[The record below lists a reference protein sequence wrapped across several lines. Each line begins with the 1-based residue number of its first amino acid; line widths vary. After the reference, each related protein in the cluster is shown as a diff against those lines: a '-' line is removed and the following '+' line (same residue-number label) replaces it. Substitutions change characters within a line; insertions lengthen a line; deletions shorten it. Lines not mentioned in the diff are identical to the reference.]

1 MKKFIYILLI
11 TILGFSFT
19 SCKKTEYHK
28 VMFEIK
34 FLQSPSNG
42 NSNFIEVNCNP
53 SYSSN
58 APTLDRFNIP
68 QVWRYEYFGLE
79 KGQKVVFS
87 VRGQLSYYY
96 EMRVYIDGNEV
107 SYLKVKVSDSTY
119 YDDHIEESSGLN
131 TSKYDTGLI
140 EFVY

>member
-11 TILGFSFT
+11 SILGFSFT
-19 SCKKTEYHK
+19 SCKKTDYHK
-28 VMFEIK
+28 VMFEIT
-34 FLQSPSNG
+34 FLQSPSTG

-53 SYSSN
+53 SYSGN
-58 APTLDRFNIP
+58 GPTIDRFNIP
-68 QVWRYEYFGLE
+68 QVWRYEYLGLE
-79 KGQKVVFS
+79 KGQKVSFG

-107 SYLKVKVSDSTY
+107 SYLKVKVSDSNC
-119 YDDHIEESSGLN
+119 YDDHIEASSGLN
-131 TSKYDTGLI
+131 TSTYDTGLI